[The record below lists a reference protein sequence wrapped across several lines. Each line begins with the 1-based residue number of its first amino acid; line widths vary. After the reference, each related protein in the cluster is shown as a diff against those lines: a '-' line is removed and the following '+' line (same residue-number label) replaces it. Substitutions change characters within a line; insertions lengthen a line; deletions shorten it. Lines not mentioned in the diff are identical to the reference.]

1 MVEASPP
8 PVVVVMGVAGVGK
21 TTVARLLA
29 QRLGAPYAEA
39 DDFHPEANI
48 AKMSAGIPLDDDDRW
63 PWLRQIAEWMSERGR
78 EGAGGVITCSAL
90 KRRYRDVLRAG
101 YPDAFFVH
109 LSGDRVL
116 IGDRMSHRAGHFMPT
131 SLLDSQYDILEPL
144 QPDERGAVLD
154 VSAGPDELV
163 AEALR
168 QLGA

>member
-1 MVEASPP
+1 MAETYP

-21 TTVARLLA
+21 STVARALA
-29 QRLGAPYAEA
+29 QHLGAPCAEG

-48 AKMSAGIPLDDDDRW
+48 AKMSAGIPLDDSDRW
-63 PWLRQIAEWMSERGR
+63 PWLQRIAEWMSERGR
-78 EGAGGVITCSAL
+78 EGSGGVVTCSAL

-101 YPDAFFVH
+101 YPNACFVH

-131 SLLDSQYDILEPL
+131 SLLDSQFEILEPL
-144 QPDERGAVLD
+144 EPDEKGVELD
-154 VSAGPDELV
+154 VGIGPEELV